1 MKRNLIIAA
10 ALSAALSAQAY
21 DTPTMGW
28 SSWNTYRV
36 NISDSLIMRQADALV
51 ELGLDKLGY
60 RHINIDDGYF
70 GGRDEATGRLLIHP
84 GRFPNGLKPVVDHI
98 HSLGLKA
105 GIYSDAGA
113 NTCGNYWDNDTIA
126 RNVGLMGHER
136 ADCEFFFRD
145 MGFDFIKVDFCGAD
159 TWQNNQHY
167 YLEPRERYAEIAA
180 AIAATG
186 RDDVRLNVCRW
197 NYPGTWV
204 SDMAASWR
212 ISGDINPSWKAVKGI
227 IAQSLYLAPYAVGGK
242 FNDMDMLEL
251 GRGLSPEEET
261 THMAMWCM
269 MSSPLLIGCD
279 LTGLG
284 GSTLELL
291 KNEDLIAIDQDSL
304 ARQAYVTRA
313 NTDGTYILVK
323 DIMEANGTTRALA
336 LYNPTDSAVDMAID
350 FADIE
355 LGGNIA
361 LRDLIARR
369 DLDSVTG
376 SFSVSVP
383 AHGTRVY
390 RATGDKRLMR
400 RRYEG
405 EQAFL
410 SSYQELYDP
419 LKTGT
424 AFYTPRDGASGGM
437 TAANLGNRPVNDCLW
452 RDVIVPGAGEY
463 NIMLRVYSP
472 DKTRFV
478 VYVNGDAG
486 KVLETEGSG
495 WETLTLGVRMNGGA
509 NVVRLASPD
518 TMPEID
524 YMEICR

>member
-1 MKRNLIIAA
+1 MKFNLLPVALLATAFAA
-10 ALSAALSAQAY
+10 KAY

-51 ELGLDKLGY
+51 ELGLDELGY
-60 RHINIDDGYF
+60 RYINIDDGYF
-70 GGRDEATGRLLIHP
+70 GGRDEATGQLLIHP
-84 GRFPNGLKPVVDHI
+84 HRFPDGLRPVVDHI

-136 ADCEFFFRD
+136 GDCEFFFGD

-167 YLEPRERYAEIAA
+167 YLEPRERYAAIAE

-186 RDDVRLNVCRW
+186 RENVRLNVCRW

-204 SDMAASWR
+204 SDIATSWR
-212 ISGDINPSWKAVKGI
+212 ISGDINPSWNSVKGI
-227 IAQSLYLAPYAVGGK
+227 IAQSLYLAPYAVEGR

-304 ARQAYVTRA
+304 ALQAYVAKA
-313 NTDGTYILVK
+313 NSDGTYVFVK
-323 DIMEANGTTRALA
+323 DITERNATTRAVA
-336 LYNPTDSAVDMAID
+336 LYNPTDSAVDMTLE

-355 LGGNIA
+355 LGGQVA

-369 DLDSVTG
+369 DIGSATD

-390 RATGDKRLMR
+390 SAAGSKRLMR

-405 EQAFL
+405 EQAYL

-424 AFYTPRDGASGGM
+424 AFYAPREGASGGM
-437 TAANLGNRPVNDCLW
+437 TAANLGYRPGNDCIW
-452 RDVIVPGAGEY
+452 HDVVVPAEGEY
-463 NIMLRVYSP
+463 NIMLRVYAP
-472 DKTRFV
+472 DKTRLV

-486 KVLETEGSG
+486 KVLETEGNG
-495 WETLTLGVRMNGGA
+495 WETLNISVRMNQGA

-518 TMPEID
+518 TMPEVD
-524 YMEICR
+524 YMEIGG